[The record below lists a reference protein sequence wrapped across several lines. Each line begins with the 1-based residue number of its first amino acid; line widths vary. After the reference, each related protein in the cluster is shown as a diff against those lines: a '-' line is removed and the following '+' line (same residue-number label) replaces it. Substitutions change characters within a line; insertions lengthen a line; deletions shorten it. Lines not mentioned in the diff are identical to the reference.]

1 MLMFL
6 GSGKNHPPKNHRG
19 QYISRIP
26 INFVNRKE
34 RIQRVRYSLHMQKQT
49 PDSSQRWNIHESA
62 WTTSRFIVWGFR
74 ERRGISIL
82 SFFYL
87 FSWHFSKC
95 GLITSKI
102 SVLYHKC
109 DVFLGSST
117 TVPRGLLKVWC
128 QLMSRKG
135 MNDNGSQE
143 EECVGWW
150 SPHWI
155 I

>member
-34 RIQRVRYSLHMQKQT
+34 RIQRIKYSLYMQKQT
-49 PDSSQRWNIHESA
+49 PDSGQRWNIQESA
-62 WTTSRFIVWGFR
+62 LTALRFIVWGFR
-74 ERRGISIL
+74 ERRGISI
-82 SFFYL
+82 FYL
-87 FSWHFSKC
+87 FSWYFSKC

-109 DVFLGSST
+109 IVFLGSFT
-117 TVPRGLLKVWC
+117 TVPWGLLKVWC
-128 QLMSRKG
+128 RLMSIKG

-143 EECVGWW
+143 EEHVGWR
-150 SPHWI
+150 SPWWFI
-155 I
+155 